1 MDQTLL
7 DELKQLIKGDVAT
20 DDETLRV
27 HSMDKSIF
35 AVKPQ
40 VVVFPKDHEDV
51 QNLVKFVAKHKKE
64 HPELHVTPRS
74 AGTDM
79 SGGGLNTS
87 ISVSFTKY
95 FNHPPV
101 INGQTASVEPG
112 VYYRDFE
119 KETLKQG
126 LLYPPYPSS
135 REICAMGGILNNNA
149 GGEKSLE
156 YGKAEDYLIESTM
169 VLADGNEY
177 VIKPLNEAQLQEKL
191 HVQTFEGEMYK
202 KMYEL
207 IINNYDTLKA
217 AKPDVS
223 KNSAGYYLWNVYD
236 KEKKIF
242 DLNKLIVGAQGTLG
256 IMTQGTV
263 KLVPVKKHAEMLI
276 IYVNDLTHLAE
287 IVNVILP
294 FKPESLETYDDITLK
309 LALKYFTSFNKK
321 LESNSLSTAMK
332 FLPEFMMQALNLL
345 PKLTIQAEFTGDEY
359 KEISDKIVQVQE
371 KLKSFNVK
379 IKVAPT
385 EIAEKKYWLIR
396 RDSFGLLSSRIKE
409 MYASP
414 FIDDFVVK
422 PEYLP
427 EFLPKFNAIMQKY
440 PSVKATFA
448 GHVGNGNFHVIP
460 LVKLTDPN
468 EANLIPKISEEVFT
482 LVKEYKGSTSGE
494 HNDGWVRTPYLHL
507 QYDEKILK
515 LFEETKRIFD
525 PEGIF
530 NPHKKVNPDQDFAM
544 KHIRQEW

>member
-1 MDQTLL
+1 MDQALL
-7 DELKQLIKGDVAT
+7 DELKQSFKGDIVT
-20 DDETLRV
+20 DEETLRI

-40 VVVFPKDHEDV
+40 VVAFPKDHEDV
-51 QNLVKFVAKHKKE
+51 QNLVKFVNKHKNE
-64 HPELHVTPRS
+64 HPELHITPRS

-87 ISVSFTKY
+87 IIVSFMKY
-95 FNHPPV
+95 FNHTPV
-101 INGQTASVEPG
+101 ISGQTASVEPG

-177 VIKPLNEAQLQEKL
+177 IIKPLDEAQLQAKM
-191 HVQTFEGEMYK
+191 HQQDFEGEIYK

-207 IINNYDTLKA
+207 ITNNYDAIKA

-223 KNSAGYYLWNVYD
+223 KNAAGYYLWNVYD

-256 IMTQGTV
+256 LMTESKV

-276 IYVNDLTHLAE
+276 VYVNDLSHLAE

-294 FKPESLETYDDITLK
+294 FKPESLETYDDVTLK

-321 LESNSLSTAMK
+321 LESNSFSTAMK
-332 FLPEFMMQALNLL
+332 FMPEFIMQALNLL
-345 PKLTIQAEFTGDEY
+345 PRLTIQAEFTGDEY
-359 KEISDKIVQVQE
+359 KEISDKIAQVKE
-371 KLKSFNVK
+371 KLQSFNVK
-379 IKVAPT
+379 VKVAPT

-396 RDSFGLLSSRIKE
+396 RDSFGLLSSRIKD

-414 FIDDFVVK
+414 FIDDFIVK

-468 EANLIPKISEEVFT
+468 EANLIPKISEEVFK
-482 LVKEYKGSTSGE
+482 LVVEYKGSTSGE
-494 HNDGWVRTPYLHL
+494 HNDGWVRTQYLPL
-507 QYDEKILK
+507 QFNEKILQ
-515 LFEETKRIFD
+515 LFKQTKQIFD
-525 PEGIF
+525 PEGVF
-530 NPHKKVNPDQDFAM
+530 NPHKKVDPDQDFAM